1 MPEEIKKLVEE
12 YKDGLISRR
21 DFIQKA
27 IVVTGS
33 LAAASS
39 LFDSLGLKSLT
50 YAAQV
55 DPNDS
60 GLTSTTVQF
69 PGPGGTI
76 SGYLTKPKAA
86 GKYPAIIVIHE
97 NRGINDHIRDV
108 ARRLAKE
115 GFVAL
120 APDFLSRKGGTPKV
134 NPKDEGLSNI
144 SELAPPGA
152 VAEDVGAAATY
163 LKGLADVRG
172 DRIGLT
178 GFCWG
183 GQQAFNSAT
192 QVRGLKAVVVYY
204 GRTPNP
210 PELLEKIEAPVM
222 AHYGGE
228 DKPISDTVPTTE
240 AAMKKFNKSYTYKIY
255 PGAKHAFNN
264 DTNADRYNP
273 DAAKEAWGKTV
284 EFFKKNL
291 QS

>member
-1 MPEEIKKLVEE
+1 MPEEIKQLVDE
-12 YKDGLISRR
+12 YREGRLSRR
-21 DFIQKA
+21 EFIQKA
-27 IVVTGS
+27 VLLTGS
-33 LAAASS
+33 LTVATTII
-39 LFDSLGLKSLT
+39 DTLGA

-55 DPNDS
+55 DPKDPA
-60 GLTSTTVQF
+60 LTSKDVEF
-69 PGPGGTI
+69 PAPGGNV
-76 SGYLTKPKAA
+76 SGYLTEPKSG
-86 GKYPAIIVIHE
+86 GKHPAIIVIHE

-120 APDFLSRKGGTPKV
+120 APDFLSHKGGTEKV

-144 SELAPPGA
+144 GELAPPKA
-152 VAEDVGAAATY
+152 VADDVGAAVTY
-163 LKGLADVRG
+163 LKSLPEVGN
-172 DRIGLT
+172 IGLT

-192 QVRGLKAVVVYY
+192 QVKGLKAVVVYY

-210 PELLEKIEAPVM
+210 PELLEKIEAPLM

-228 DKPISDTVPTTE
+228 DKPISDNAPATAE
-240 AAMKKFNKSYTYKIY
+240 AMKKYNKPFTYKVY

-273 DAAKEAWGKTV
+273 EAAKEAWAKTV
-284 EFFKKNL
+284 DFFKTNL
-291 QS
+291 KS